1 MTSTLMP
8 WISPGVRNG
17 YAGRKRGTILRA
29 SVAAFCFC
37 IFGTGASAAEN
48 APLRLC
54 ADPDNLPFTSD
65 KADNPGIYREIGK
78 AIAQELN
85 RPLTEVW
92 YRTNFGKRATRVTL
106 LAKQCDFSVGLP
118 GESDFMGPAL
128 IFSRPFM
135 KAGYALVLKKPA
147 TVSSW
152 ADLNGKAIA
161 VQQNST
167 PQQVLATK
175 DNITM
180 VTELNPE
187 DTVKAVASGAADAAF
202 VWAPSAGYLNK
213 TFYSDSFN
221 IIPVDGTGMQW
232 PVAIAFGK
240 RDGAL
245 RDAVNGALDRI
256 SAKIDDLKVKY
267 GFPAAEPVT
276 LAEAATP
283 ANKPAK
289 SAEQAPTPDKSA
301 EKAAVVI
308 SEGQSSSE
316 APAAKSEDK
325 LTAEVPAPAKADSA
339 PAAAAEAPAP
349 VKTEQQI
356 ATAVGAP
363 AQAESAPSAAAD
375 APQAAVENAALTPPP
390 EPLASSN
397 EDRVREGKE
406 VFNGTCAH
414 CHGPNAEQAERKID
428 LRLLHH
434 RYKDSMEEMF
444 FKTVT
449 NGRPSKGM
457 PAWQDVFT
465 QDQFVSIL
473 AFLKT
478 VQAD

>member
-1 MTSTLMP
+1 MP
-8 WISPGVRNG
+8 LVSPGVRNG
-17 YAGRKRGTILRA
+17 FAGWKRGAILKA
-29 SVAAFCFC
+29 SVTAFCFS
-37 IFGTGASAAEN
+37 IFGIGASAAEN

-65 KADNPGIYREIGK
+65 KAENPGIYREIAK

-85 RPLTEVW
+85 RPLKEVW

-118 GESDFMGPAL
+118 GDSDFMGPAL

-152 ADLNGKAIA
+152 ADLNGKKIA

-167 PQQVLATK
+167 PQTFLAAK
-175 DNITM
+175 DDITM

-213 TFYSDSFN
+213 TLYSGSFD

-232 PVAIAFGK
+232 PVSIAFAK
-240 RDGAL
+240 RDKAL

-283 ANKPAK
+283 AK
-289 SAEQAPTPDKSA
+289 SAEQAPAPEGKGREIS
-301 EKAAVVI
+301 AAVK
-308 SEGQSSSE
+308 SEGQPASE
-316 APAAKSEDK
+316 APVVKSDDK
-325 LTAEVPAPAKADSA
+325 STAEAPAPAKADSA
-339 PAAAAEAPAP
+339 PASAAAVES
-349 VKTEQQI
+349 EQQT
-356 ATAVGAP
+356 ATAVEAPHAPADGAP
-363 AQAESAPSAAAD
+363 AAAAD
-375 APQAAVENAALTPPP
+375 ASQAAVESAALTPPP
-390 EPLASSN
+390 APGASN
-397 EDRVREGKE
+397 EERVREGKE

-457 PAWQDVFT
+457 PSWKDVFT
-465 QDQFVSIL
+465 EDQFVSIF

>member
-1 MTSTLMP
+1 MTSTSMP
-8 WISPGVRNG
+8 LISPGVKSSDTS
-17 YAGRKRGTILRA
+17 RKRGAVLKA
-29 SVAAFCFC
+29 SVTAFCFS
-37 IFGTGASAAEN
+37 IFGIGASAEEN
-48 APLRLC
+48 TPLRLC

-65 KADNPGIYREIGK
+65 KAENPGIYREIGK

-118 GESDFMGPAL
+118 GDSDFMGPAV

-161 VQQNST
+161 VQHNST
-167 PQQVLATK
+167 PQQVLAGK

-213 TFYSDSFN
+213 TAYSDRFMV
-221 IIPVDGTGMQW
+221 IPVDGPGMQW
-232 PVAIAFGK
+232 PVAVAFSK

-256 SAKIDDLKVKY
+256 AGKISDLKEKY

-276 LAEAATP
+276 LAEA
-283 ANKPAK
+283 
-289 SAEQAPTPDKSA
+289 
-301 EKAAVVI
+301 
-308 SEGQSSSE
+308 
-316 APAAKSEDK
+316 
-325 LTAEVPAPAKADSA
+325 PAPAKASEQAAAHDKSAEEAVTGTSVAEKSEGQSASEAPVAKSENQSTAETSA
-339 PAAAAEAPAP
+339 PA
-349 VKTEQQI
+349 K
-356 ATAVGAP
+356 
-363 AQAESAPSAAAD
+363 AESAPAD
-375 APQAAVENAALTPPP
+375 TPQPADENAALTPPQQP
-390 EPLASSN
+390 AASN

-434 RYKDSMEEMF
+434 RYGAGMEEIF

-449 NGRPSKGM
+449 SGRPSKGM
-457 PAWQDVFT
+457 PSWKDVFT

>member
-1 MTSTLMP
+1 MISTSMP

-17 YAGRKRGTILRA
+17 YAGRKRGAILKASVTAFCFSIFGIGA
-29 SVAAFCFC
+29 SVA
-37 IFGTGASAAEN
+37 GN

-54 ADPDNLPFTSD
+54 ADPDNLPFSSN
-65 KADNPGIYREIGK
+65 KSDNPGIYHEIGE
-78 AIAQELN
+78 AIAKELN

-118 GESDFMGPAL
+118 GESDFMGPAV

-147 TVSSW
+147 TVSNW
-152 ADLNGKAIA
+152 ADLNGKSIA

-167 PQQVLATK
+167 PQNFLATK

-213 TFYSDSFN
+213 TLYSGSFD
-221 IIPVDGTGMQW
+221 IIPVDGPGMQW
-232 PVAIAFGK
+232 PVAVAFAK

-256 SAKIDDLKVKY
+256 SAKIEDLKLKY

-283 ANKPAK
+283 AK
-289 SAEQAPTPDKSA
+289 SAEQAPAPGAS
-301 EKAAVVI
+301 AAVK
-308 SEGQSSSE
+308 SEGQSASE
-316 APAAKSEDK
+316 APAP
-325 LTAEVPAPAKADSA
+325 VKADSA
-339 PAAAAEAPAP
+339 PASATEVPAP
-349 VKTEQQI
+349 VKSEQQTS
-356 ATAVGAP
+356 TAVEAP
-363 AQAESAPSAAAD
+363 AHTPSESAASAAAD
-375 APQAAVENAALTPPP
+375 APQPAVESAALTPPP
-390 EPLASSN
+390 GPAASN

-434 RYKDSMEEMF
+434 RYKESMEEMF

-449 NGRPSKGM
+449 NGRPAKGM
-457 PAWQDVFT
+457 PSWKDVFT
-465 QDQFVSIL
+465 EDQFVSIF